1 MPSFEGIKHRSYGWT
16 HERRERAQAPGR
28 SLRSPARASPG
39 FAKWELRAIEN
50 WLADV
55 ESAVWTTP
63 QDIRRRYASASFLPQ
78 GVVVFNVKG
87 NAYRL
92 EVSVA
97 YRTGVV
103 VIEWIGTHREYDER
117 NKRR

>member
-1 MPSFEGIKHRSYGWT
+1 MKILD
-16 HERRERAQAPGR
+16 RERLDRFCRKHAD
-28 SLRSPARASPG
+28 ARG
-39 FAKWELRAIEN
+39 WVEN

-55 ESAVWTTP
+55 ESAQWRTP
-63 QDIRRRYASASFLPQ
+63 RDIRERYSAASFLPD
-78 GVVVFNVKG
+78 GVVIFNLKG

-103 VIEWIGTHREYDER
+103 AIEWVGTHAEYDER

>member
-1 MPSFEGIKHRSYGWT
+1 MKVLD
-16 HERRERAQAPGR
+16 RERLERFCRKHAD
-28 SLRSPARASPG
+28 ARG
-39 FAKWELRAIEN
+39 WIEN

-63 QDIRRRYASASFLPQ
+63 QDIRRRYASASFLPE
-78 GVVVFNVKG
+78 GAVIFNVKG

-92 EVSVA
+92 EVTVA

-103 VIEWIGTHREYDER
+103 VIHWIGTHREYDER

>member
-1 MPSFEGIKHRSYGWT
+1 MKVLD
-16 HERRERAQAPGR
+16 RERLEQFCNRHAD
-28 SLRSPARASPG
+28 ARR
-39 FAKWELRAIEN
+39 WIEN

-55 ESAVWTTP
+55 ESAAWGSP
-63 QDIRRRYASASFLPQ
+63 HDIRKRYATASFLTG
-78 GVVVFNVKG
+78 GVVIFNVKG

-97 YRTGVV
+97 YRAGVV
-103 VIEWIGTHREYDER
+103 AVNWIGTHAAYDER

>member
-1 MPSFEGIKHRSYGWT
+1 MKVLGRDRLELFCRT
-16 HERRERAQAPGR
+16 HADARR
-28 SLRSPARASPG
+28 
-39 FAKWELRAIEN
+39 WIDN

-55 ESAVWTTP
+55 ESAAWTSP
-63 QDIRRRYASASFLPQ
+63 HDIRQRYATASFVGGGL
-78 GVVVFNVKG
+78 VIFNVRG

-92 EVSVA
+92 EVGVA

-103 VIEWIGTHREYDER
+103 SVEWIGTHADYDER

>member
-1 MPSFEGIKHRSYGWT
+1 MKVLGREQLERFCRKHADARGW
-16 HERRERAQAPGR
+16 
-28 SLRSPARASPG
+28 
-39 FAKWELRAIEN
+39 IVN

-63 QDIRRRYASASFLPQ
+63 QDIRQRYASASFLPEG
-78 GVVVFNVKG
+78 GVIFNVKG

-92 EVSVA
+92 EVTVA
-97 YRTGVV
+97 YQTGVV
-103 VIEWIGTHREYDER
+103 VIDWIGTHREDDER

>member
-1 MPSFEGIKHRSYGWT
+1 MKVIGRDRLELFC
-16 HERRERAQAPGR
+16 RRHAD
-28 SLRSPARASPG
+28 ARR
-39 FAKWELRAIEN
+39 WIDN

-55 ESAVWTTP
+55 ESAAWTSP
-63 QDIRRRYASASFLPQ
+63 YDIRQRYATASFL
-78 GVVVFNVKG
+78 GGGLVIFNARG

-92 EVSVA
+92 EAGVA

-103 VIEWIGTHREYDER
+103 SVEWIGTHADYDER

>member
-1 MPSFEGIKHRSYGWT
+1 MKVVD
-16 HERRERAQAPGR
+16 RERLER
-28 SLRSPARASPG
+28 FCRKHVDARR
-39 FAKWELRAIEN
+39 WVEN

-55 ESAVWTTP
+55 QSAAWTAP
-63 QDIRRRYASASFLPQ
+63 QDIRRRYASASFLPENA
-78 GVVVFNVKG
+78 VIFNVKG

-92 EVSVA
+92 EVTVA

-103 VIEWIGTHREYDER
+103 VIEWIGTHGEYDER

>member
-1 MPSFEGIKHRSYGWT
+1 MKVLG
-16 HERRERAQAPGR
+16 RERLTQFCR
-28 SLRSPARASPG
+28 KHSDARG
-39 FAKWELRAIEN
+39 WIEN

-55 ESAVWTTP
+55 ESAAWTTP
-63 QDIRRRYASASFLPQ
+63 QDLRQRHASASFLPE
-78 GVVVFNVKG
+78 GVVIFNVKG

-92 EVSVA
+92 EVMVA

-103 VIEWIGTHREYDER
+103 VIDWIGTHREYDER

>member
-1 MPSFEGIKHRSYGWT
+1 MKVLD
-16 HERRERAQAPGR
+16 RERLERFCRRHAD
-28 SLRSPARASPG
+28 ARR
-39 FAKWELRAIEN
+39 WIEN

-55 ESAVWTTP
+55 EGAAWVRP
-63 QDIRRRYASASFLPQ
+63 HDVRERYPSASFLPE
-78 GVVVFNVKG
+78 GLVIFNVKG

-92 EVSVA
+92 EVTVA

-103 VIEWIGTHREYDER
+103 VIDWIGTHREYDER

>member
-1 MPSFEGIKHRSYGWT
+1 MKVLD
-16 HERRERAQAPGR
+16 RERLER
-28 SLRSPARASPG
+28 FCRRHTDARG
-39 FAKWELRAIEN
+39 WIEN

-55 ESAVWTTP
+55 ESAQWRTP
-63 QDIRRRYASASFLPQ
+63 QDIRRRYASASFLPE
-78 GVVVFNVKG
+78 GMVVSNVKG

-92 EVSVA
+92 EATVA

-103 VIEWIGTHREYDER
+103 VIDWIGTHREYDEH

>member
-1 MPSFEGIKHRSYGWT
+1 MKILD
-16 HERRERAQAPGR
+16 RERLEQFCRRHAD
-28 SLRSPARASPG
+28 ARR
-39 FAKWELRAIEN
+39 WVEN
-50 WLADV
+50 WLADA
-55 ESAVWTTP
+55 ETAAWASP
-63 QDIRRRYASASFLPQ
+63 HDIRTRYATASFL
-78 GVVVFNVKG
+78 GDGRVIFNVKG

-103 VIEWIGTHREYDER
+103 IIDWIGTHAEYDAR

>member
-1 MPSFEGIKHRSYGWT
+1 MKVLD
-16 HERRERAQAPGR
+16 RERLERFCRRHAD
-28 SLRSPARASPG
+28 ARG
-39 FAKWELRAIEN
+39 WIEN

-55 ESAVWTTP
+55 EAAAWIAP
-63 QDIRRRYASASFLPQ
+63 QDIRRRYASASFLP
-78 GVVVFNVKG
+78 GNVVIFNVKG

-92 EVSVA
+92 EATVA

-103 VIEWIGTHREYDER
+103 IIDWIGTHPEYDER

>member
-1 MPSFEGIKHRSYGWT
+1 MKILD
-16 HERRERAQAPGR
+16 RERLERFCQRHAD
-28 SLRSPARASPG
+28 ARP
-39 FAKWELRAIEN
+39 WIEN

-55 ESAVWTTP
+55 ESAAWASP
-63 QDIRRRYASASFLPQ
+63 HDIRKRYAAASFLP
-78 GVVVFNVKG
+78 GGLVIFNLKG

-97 YRTGVV
+97 YRMGVV
-103 VIEWIGTHREYDER
+103 AVNWAGTHAEYDER

>member
-1 MPSFEGIKHRSYGWT
+1 MKVLDRGLLERFCRKHTDVRGW
-16 HERRERAQAPGR
+16 
-28 SLRSPARASPG
+28 
-39 FAKWELRAIEN
+39 IEN

-55 ESAVWTTP
+55 ESTAWTTP
-63 QDIRRRYASASFLPQ
+63 QDIRRRYASASFLPE
-78 GVVVFNVKG
+78 GVVIFNVKG

-92 EVSVA
+92 EVTVA

-103 VIEWIGTHREYDER
+103 VIDWIGTHREYDER

>member
-1 MPSFEGIKHRSYGWT
+1 MKVLD
-16 HERRERAQAPGR
+16 RERLER
-28 SLRSPARASPG
+28 FCRKHSDARG
-39 FAKWELRAIEN
+39 WIEN
-50 WLADV
+50 WLGDV

-63 QDIRRRYASASFLPQ
+63 PDIRRRYASASFLPQ
-78 GVVVFNVKG
+78 GVVIFNVKG

-92 EVSVA
+92 EVTVA